1 MSPVRRLRSMLVRV
15 LHLNET
21 PHRTAAAFAVGVF
34 ICFSPTYG
42 LHTASALFTAWA
54 FRLNLVAVLTGS
66 FLNNPWTVVP
76 ILGATLWTGFVVMGM
91 PNVPAMQWDDV
102 SVRAL
107 YEQLAPY
114 VVPFLVGGFVLS
126 LLGAL
131 LTYPAALFVITRV
144 RERAASGRTDCH
156 LNPPELR

>member
-1 MSPVRRLRSMLVRV
+1 MSPVRRLRSMLVQV

-21 PHRTAAAFAVGVF
+21 PHRTAVAFAVGVF

-42 LHTASALFTAWA
+42 LHTASALLAAWA
-54 FRLNLVAVLTGS
+54 FRLNLVAILAGS
-66 FLNNPWTVVP
+66 FINNPWTVVP
-76 ILGATLWTGFVVMGM
+76 ILGATLWTGFAMMGL
-91 PNVPAMQWDDV
+91 PHVPAIQWDDV

-131 LTYPAALFVITRV
+131 LIYPVALFVITRV
-144 RERAASGRTDCH
+144 RERAAAGRTDCH